1 MNEKVPP
8 PMAFAWPFR
17 RSSRMVLAE
26 PPLSAQS
33 AASLAFRAIL
43 REPRLLHRLPR
54 PQARRLAEQA
64 DAFAASLMRSDP
76 TVAEWAMLRERA
88 QHVTRAARRWLTLEE
103 IRGESPEAMLVS
115 ARVGEGGF
123 GQCLFALA
131 RDAPEV
137 NDSVGALALA
147 AVLELAPA
155 RLPSLAPAQRS
166 VLMLAASRQA
176 AGFLRGERGMPH
188 ARPGGEAEAVGEA
201 LQVVDV
207 MHAEQRTLPFDAPL
221 ARSAPIR
228 AEQAVSLWRDAAT
241 CAERFAPT
249 DSARRWNNGRDVH
262 AFAAILAR
270 PGVLGSLVPDEC
282 HRMTADAA
290 RVAMRLLEL
299 EPRDAVD
306 PRPAAEAVLAVTGT

>member
-1 MNEKVPP
+1 
-8 PMAFAWPFR
+8 MALAWPFR
-17 RSSRMVLAE
+17 RFSRVVAPE
-26 PPLSAQS
+26 PPLSASS

-76 TVAEWAMLRERA
+76 DVAEWGMLRERA
-88 QHVTRAARRWLTLEE
+88 QHVTRAARRWLTLDE
-103 IRGESPEAMLVS
+103 IRGESPEAMLHS
-115 ARVGEGGF
+115 ARAGAGGF
-123 GQCLFALA
+123 GQCLFAIQ

-155 RLPSLAPAQRS
+155 RLPHLAPEQCS

-201 LQVVDV
+201 LQVVDRV
-207 MHAEQRTLPFDAPL
+207 HAEQRTLPFEAPL
-221 ARSAPIR
+221 ARAAPIR

-249 DSARRWNNGRDVH
+249 ESARRWNNGRDIH

-270 PGVLGSLVPDEC
+270 PGVRATLIPEES
-282 HRMTADAA
+282 HRLTADAA
-290 RVAMRLLEL
+290 RVALRLLEL
-299 EPRDAVD
+299 APRGAVD